1 MLELSYLAENPP
13 PASFPSSSSTSPTAP
28 AWKICYDTD
37 AGNAKLVWGSCNLF
51 GLLHVSTC
59 SSSFNVAA
67 GNNEGLNFPPLSVP
81 GTALP
86 LPLARRPASTLTT
99 QRSCWRFDVTLA
111 LILAVQQSCGLCTAK
126 CWLSL
131 CDRSMCLTHFNVC
144 IGVA

>member
-1 MLELSYLAENPP
+1 MKR
-13 PASFPSSSSTSPTAP
+13 ASHQLCSSHTHTCEQIAAKTPSPTAL

-37 AGNAKLVWGSCNLF
+37 AGDAKLVWDSCNLF

-59 SSSFNVAA
+59 SSSFYVAA

-86 LPLARRPASTLTT
+86 LPLARQPASTLTT

-111 LILAVQQSCGLCTAK
+111 LILAVQQSCELCTAK
-126 CWLSL
+126 CWL
-131 CDRSMCLTHFNVC
+131 CVIEVC
-144 IGVA
+144 A